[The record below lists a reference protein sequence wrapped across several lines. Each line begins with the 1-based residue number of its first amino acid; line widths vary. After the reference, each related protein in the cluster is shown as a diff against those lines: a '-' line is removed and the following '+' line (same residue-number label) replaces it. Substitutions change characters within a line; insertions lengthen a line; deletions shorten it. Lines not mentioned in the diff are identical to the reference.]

1 MLSYNQR
8 VRRLLAPSLLALFA
22 LFAIPGGA
30 ACGGPRTAPTG
41 TLDRYA
47 AALKAKNY
55 DAAYDLMSS
64 GFRAQVS
71 KDEFVR
77 MMRDN
82 PREVS
87 DTASRLTGR
96 KSKIEVTAELTYGI
110 GDTLHLVHEADG
122 WRIAE
127 NPLDFYDQSTPR
139 GALRSFLR
147 AYRLERWDVMLR
159 FVPKSYAALMNVEK
173 MKTQFDGERK
183 QEMAELMNMLEA
195 NIAEPIDEQGNEA
208 RMSYGAG
215 FRVEFV
221 REDGRW
227 RLKDLD

>member
-1 MLSYNQR
+1 MSYNRR
-8 VRRLLAPSLLALFA
+8 VRLLLLSGLVV
-22 LFAIPGGA
+22 LA

-47 AALKAKNY
+47 SALKAKNY

-64 GFRAQVS
+64 GFRAQVG

-96 KSKIEVTAELTYGI
+96 KSKVEVTAELTYGL
-110 GDTLHLVHEADG
+110 GDTLHLVHESGG

-127 NPLDFYDQSTPR
+127 NPLAFYDQATPR
-139 GALRSFLR
+139 DALRSFLR
-147 AYRLERWDVMLR
+147 AFRLERWDVMLR
-159 FVPKSYAALMNVEK
+159 FVPKSYAALMSVDK
-173 MKTQFDGERK
+173 MKTQFAGERK
-183 QEMAELMNMLEA
+183 QEMGQLMNMLEA
-195 NIAEPIDEQGNEA
+195 NIDEPIDEQGNEA
-208 RMSYGAG
+208 RMRYGAG
-215 FRVEFV
+215 FEVKFV
-221 REDGRW
+221 REEGRW
-227 RLKDLD
+227 RLRDLD

>member
-1 MLSYNQR
+1 MLR
-8 VRRLLAPSLLALFA
+8 LALCAVGTAF
-22 LFAIPGGA
+22 LC
-30 ACGGPRTAPTG
+30 ACGGPSATRPLGAVDAYVRAREVG
-41 TLDRYA
+41 DYDRAYELMSDRYR
-47 AALKAKNY
+47 K
-55 DAAYDLMSS
+55 DHP
-64 GFRAQVS
+64 

-96 KSKIEVTAELTYGI
+96 KSKIEVTAELSYGI
-110 GDTLHLVHEADG
+110 GDTLHLVHESGG

-127 NPLDFYDQSTPR
+127 NPLAFYDQTTPR
-139 GALRSFLR
+139 DALRSFLR

-173 MKTQFDGERK
+173 MKMQFAGERK
-183 QEMAELMNMLEA
+183 QEMAELINMLEA
-195 NIAEPIDEQGNEA
+195 NINEPIDEQGNEA
-208 RMSYGAG
+208 KMRYGAG
-215 FRVEFV
+215 FEVKFV

-227 RLKDLD
+227 RLRDLD